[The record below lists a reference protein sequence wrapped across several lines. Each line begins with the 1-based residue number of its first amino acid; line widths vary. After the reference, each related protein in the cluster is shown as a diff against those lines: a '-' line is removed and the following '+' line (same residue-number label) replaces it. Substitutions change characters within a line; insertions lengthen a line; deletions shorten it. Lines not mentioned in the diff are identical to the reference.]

1 MSESILFQAALKFPP
16 DRREEFLQAACRDNG
31 PLREALEG
39 LLKAHEEAGSQ
50 FLSPQAADQTREP
63 AAPSFSPSVQL
74 GGKYKL
80 VERIGEGGMGEV
92 WLAEQQEP
100 VKRKVAVKLIKPG
113 MDSRLVLARFQAE
126 RQALAIM
133 DHPNIAKIFDGG
145 MMPEGRPYFVMEYVK
160 GVPLTQYCDEA
171 RLDLSKRLE
180 LFMSVCRAVQ
190 HAHQKGVLHRDLK
203 PSNVLACLYDGEPVV
218 KVIDFGVA
226 KALHQPL
233 AEDTLVT
240 GHGMVIGTPL
250 YMSPEQAELNNLDV
264 DTRTDIFS
272 LGVILYELLTGTT
285 PLQKQQLKTAA
296 VNEVLRLVKEFEPP
310 TPSARLTQTAE
321 APSIAAQRS
330 LDPKRLTRAIAGD
343 LDWIVM
349 KSLEKERGRRYE
361 TPAALARDV
370 ERFLHEEPIEARPPS
385 YTYLAQKKIKKYR
398 MQLVMVI
405 ITMVALQAAVRVYS
419 TTRAQRAARIATA
432 SSTLSTALEQAALTL
447 GKAIASPATHTSEW
461 EAANVSRERINDVLK
476 TSQVTPEARERA
488 EAFIKEFDAAQANR
502 KLAEQ
507 IEDVLITSAT
517 HDDIDSWLRMEKQFE
532 EMFAA
537 REFDFK
543 NEKPADLAAR
553 IQKDP
558 AAAQLC
564 DALELWIGTK
574 GQLSAMGGP
583 PATAENM
590 QPWADVLLAA
600 DPDPFRSGIRKL
612 LYSGKKFTPEQVA
625 QIGKGVDL
633 KKQNARALSWY
644 GSLFAAAGDVARAT
658 EINELAL
665 DQSPDDFM
673 LNFDTG
679 FAFASNMMWQ
689 EAQRYYQRALVL
701 RPNCAG
707 VWRVAGKAYRQSGEL
722 AQSKRALQR
731 SITLEPTHSSTHL
744 DLAQTLRDMKDT
756 PAALAAAERAL
767 ALAKET
773 SPTHAR
779 AKKLIEELKK
789 PASESTP
796 ETAP

>member
-1 MSESILFQAALKFPP
+1 MSESILFQAALKLPP
-16 DRREEFLQAACRDNG
+16 AERGAFLDAACREDQA
-31 PLREALEG
+31 LRGSLEG
-39 LLKAHEEAGSQ
+39 LLRAHTEAGSR
-50 FLSPQAADQTREP
+50 FLNPEVQTASPIEAALP
-63 AAPSFSPSVQL
+63 VGASALL

-145 MMPEGRPYFVMEYVK
+145 MTSEGRPYFVMEYVK
-160 GVPLTQYCDEA
+160 GVPLTEYCDAA
-171 RLDLSKRLE
+171 RLDLAKRLE

-203 PSNVLACLYDGEPVV
+203 PSNVLACLYDGQPIV

-233 AEDTLVT
+233 AEDTLIT
-240 GHGMVIGTPL
+240 GHGMIIGTPL

-264 DTRTDIFS
+264 DTRTDIYS

-285 PLQKQQLKTAA
+285 PLQKQQLKAAA
-296 VNEVLRLVKEFEPP
+296 VQEVLRLVKEYEPP

-321 APSIAAQRS
+321 APSIAAQRN

-349 KSLEKERGRRYE
+349 KSLDKERGRRYE
-361 TPAALARDV
+361 TPAALARDI
-370 ERFLHEEPIEARPPS
+370 ERFLLQEPIEARPPS
-385 YTYLAQKKIKKYR
+385 LWYWLRKRSSKHRKILLATIAAI
-398 MQLVMVI
+398 VI
-405 ITMVALQAAVRVYS
+405 SFFVIDRIVDGVVERRERVAK
-419 TTRAQRAARIATA
+419 A
-432 SSTLSTALEQAALTL
+432 SATLSTALEQASLTL
-447 GKAIASPATHTSEW
+447 GKAIASQPTHTAEW
-461 EAANVSRERINDVLK
+461 DAAKVSRDRIDDLLK
-476 TSQVTPEARERA
+476 TSEVTPEAAARA
-488 EAFIKEFDAAQANR
+488 KTYFRDFDAAQSNR

-532 EMFAA
+532 EMFTA
-537 REFDFK
+537 RGFDFRI
-543 NEKPADLAAR
+543 EEPAELAAR

-574 GQLSAMGGP
+574 GQLGAMGGP
-583 PATAENM
+583 KATAETM

-600 DPDPFRSGIRKL
+600 DPDPFRSGCRKL
-612 LYSGKKFTPEQVA
+612 LYSGKRFTPEQVA
-625 QIGKGVDL
+625 EIGKGVDL

-644 GSLFAAAGDVARAT
+644 GGLFAAAGAMDRAT

-679 FAFASNMMWQ
+679 FAFASNKKWQ

-701 RPNCAG
+701 RPNSAG
-707 VWRVAGKAYRQSGEL
+707 VWRCAGNAYRHTSEL
-722 AQSKRALQR
+722 QQSKRALER
-731 SITLEPTHSSTHL
+731 SIKLEPTHASTHL
-744 DLAQTLRDMKDT
+744 DLAQTLRDLKDI
-756 PAALAAAERAL
+756 PAALASAKKAL
-767 ALAKET
+767 ALSKET

-779 AKKLIEELKK
+779 SKKLIEELKQHN
-789 PASESTP
+789 SEA
-796 ETAP
+796 AP

>member
-1 MSESILFQAALKFPP
+1 MSESILFQAALKLPP
-16 DRREEFLQAACRDNG
+16 AERGAFLDAACREDQA
-31 PLREALEG
+31 LRGSLEG
-39 LLKAHEEAGSQ
+39 LLRAHTEAGSR
-50 FLSPQAADQTREP
+50 FLNPEVQTAPPIEAALP
-63 AAPSFSPSVQL
+63 VGASALL

-145 MMPEGRPYFVMEYVK
+145 MTSEGRPYFVMEYVK
-160 GVPLTQYCDEA
+160 GVPLTEYCDSA
-171 RLDLSKRLE
+171 RLDLAKRLE

-203 PSNVLACLYDGEPVV
+203 PSNVLACLYDGQPIV

-233 AEDTLVT
+233 AEDTLIT
-240 GHGMVIGTPL
+240 GHGMIIGTPL

-264 DTRTDIFS
+264 DTRTDIYS

-285 PLQKQQLKTAA
+285 PLQKQQLKAAA
-296 VNEVLRLVKEFEPP
+296 VQEVLRLVKEYEPP

-321 APSIAAQRS
+321 APSIAAQRN

-349 KSLEKERGRRYE
+349 KSLDKERGRRYE
-361 TPAALARDV
+361 TPAALARDI
-370 ERFLHEEPIEARPPS
+370 ERFLLQEPIEARPPS
-385 YTYLAQKKIKKYR
+385 LWYWLRKRSSKHRKILLATIAAI
-398 MQLVMVI
+398 VI
-405 ITMVALQAAVRVYS
+405 SFFVIDRIVDGVVERRERVAK
-419 TTRAQRAARIATA
+419 A
-432 SSTLSTALEQAALTL
+432 SATLSTALEQASLTL
-447 GKAIASPATHTSEW
+447 GKAIASQPTHTAEW
-461 EAANVSRERINDVLK
+461 DAAKVSRDRIDDLLK
-476 TSQVTPEARERA
+476 TSEVTPEAAARA
-488 EAFIKEFDAAQANR
+488 KTYFRDFDAAQSNR

-532 EMFAA
+532 EMFTA
-537 REFDFK
+537 RGFDFRI
-543 NEKPADLAAR
+543 EEPAELAAR

-574 GQLSAMGGP
+574 GQLGAMGGP
-583 PATAENM
+583 KATAETM

-600 DPDPFRSGIRKL
+600 DPDPFRSGCRKL
-612 LYSGKKFTPEQVA
+612 LYSGKRFTPEQVA
-625 QIGKGVDL
+625 EIGKGVDL

-644 GSLFAAAGDVARAT
+644 GGLFAAAGAMDRAT

-679 FAFASNMMWQ
+679 FAFASNKKWQ

-701 RPNCAG
+701 RPNSAG
-707 VWRVAGKAYRQSGEL
+707 VWRCAGNAYRHTSEL
-722 AQSKRALQR
+722 QQSKRALER
-731 SITLEPTHSSTHL
+731 SIKLEPTHASTHL
-744 DLAQTLRDMKDT
+744 DLAQTLRDLKDI
-756 PAALAAAERAL
+756 PAALASAKKAL
-767 ALAKET
+767 ALSKET

-779 AKKLIEELKK
+779 SKKLIEELKQHN
-789 PASESTP
+789 SEA
-796 ETAP
+796 AP

>member
-1 MSESILFQAALKFPP
+1 MSESILFQAALKLPP
-16 DRREEFLQAACRDNG
+16 PQRAEFLDAACRGDG
-31 PLREALEG
+31 QLRLALDG
-39 LLKAHEEAGSQ
+39 LLKAHEEAGSD
-50 FLSPQAADQTREP
+50 FLSPPAEATRDGAP
-63 AAPSFSPSVQL
+63 PPVAPSALL

-80 VERIGEGGMGEV
+80 VELIGEGGMGEV

-145 MMPEGRPYFVMEYVK
+145 MTPEGRPYFVMEYVK
-160 GVPLTQYCDEA
+160 GVPLTEYCDAA
-171 RLDLSKRLE
+171 RLDLAKRLE

-203 PSNVLACLYDGEPVV
+203 PSNVLACLYDGQPVV

-264 DTRTDIFS
+264 DTRTDIYS
-272 LGVILYELLTGTT
+272 LGVLLYELLTGTT
-285 PLQKQQLKTAA
+285 PLQKQQLKAAA

-349 KSLEKERGRRYE
+349 KSLEKERSRRYE

-370 ERFLHEEPIEARPPS
+370 ERFLLEEPIEARPPS
-385 YTYLAQKKIKKYR
+385 FVYLAGKQLKKH
-398 MQLVMVI
+398 
-405 ITMVALQAAVRVYS
+405 
-419 TTRAQRAARIATA
+419 RAAILLALAAMVLINVAIGMWIASRVQRESRIASASATLAAALDQASLSLGQAIATTA
-432 SSTLSTALEQAALTL
+432 SQSAEWNAA
-447 GKAIASPATHTSEW
+447 KA
-461 EAANVSRERINDVLK
+461 NRERIADLLA
-476 TSQVTPEARERA
+476 TSEVSRQAKSRA
-488 EAFIKEFDAAQANR
+488 DSFIKDFDAAQSNR
-502 KLAEQ
+502 ELAEQ

-532 EMFAA
+532 ELFIA
-537 REFDFK
+537 RGFDFK
-543 NEKPADLAAR
+543 NEKPQALAER
-553 IQKDP
+553 IRKDP

-574 GQLSAMGGP
+574 GQLAAMGGP
-583 PATAENM
+583 KATAETM

-600 DPDPFRSGIRKL
+600 DPDPFRSGCRKL
-612 LYSGKKFTPEQVA
+612 LYSGKRFTPEQVA
-625 QIGKGVDL
+625 KIGKGVDL
-633 KKQNARALSWY
+633 KGQNARALSWY
-644 GSLFAAAGDVARAT
+644 GALFAAAGDVDRAR
-658 EINELAL
+658 EVNELAL
-665 DQSPDDFM
+665 DESPDDFM

-679 FAFASNMMWQ
+679 FAFASNKKWQ

-701 RPNCAG
+701 RPNSAG
-707 VWRVAGKAYRQSGEL
+707 VWRCAGNAYRHTSEL
-722 AQSKRALQR
+722 SQSKRALER
-731 SITLEPTHSSTHL
+731 SITLEPTHASTHL
-744 DLAQTLRDMKDT
+744 DLAQTLRDMKDI
-756 PAALAAAERAL
+756 PAAIVSAEKAL
-767 ALAKET
+767 SLSKES

-789 PASESTP
+789 PASEP
-796 ETAP
+796 AP